1 MRADGK
7 PLPDTLAMEGHEEA
21 IEYNK
26 EYVISVKAAYATQ
39 YGTEN
44 KTLKLTVGDEEEAD
58 KFASQTYVVTWE
70 YTSPG
75 EGADLEQMQE
85 DLEQTQ
91 EDLAQAQA
99 DLAEAQAKT
108 AQAQAKIAKEQAVQ
122 AKTAQA
128 QALLEEVLNWTA
140 QADPAQ
146 AAEGTPGA
154 QADLT
159 QVRAELA
166 KAKEKLAKAEKVIK
180 EIVGDLT
187 CPISQ
192 AVFVDPVICSDGH
205 TYSRD
210 QINKWFSTNLE
221 RKSPLTGVDLQ
232 YWDPVSNMLAKK
244 VIDALKENGYSW
256 CLSE

>member
-91 EDLAQAQA
+91 EDLAQTQ
-99 DLAEAQAKT
+99 AEAKAKT
-108 AQAQAKIAKEQAVQ
+108 
-122 AKTAQA
+122 A

-180 EIVGDLT
+180 EIGGDLT

-244 VIDALKENGYSW
+244 VIDALKKNGYSW